1 MRACSILKISGGR
14 KVWWVVLHGYHG
26 ARVTHVGDLQFVSI
40 NDKGRIGD
48 VIRNWPRI
56 DEARISVV
64 TDGEQHR
71 NGKIGHASLT

>member
-1 MRACSILKISGGR
+1 MLAVFSKFPEAGRFGELYCS
-14 KVWWVVLHGYHG
+14 YHG
-26 ARVTHVGDLQFVSI
+26 ARVTHVGDSQFVSI
-40 NDKGRIGD
+40 NDKGRIGE